1 MSKVF
6 AIYPVDKSYSTTF
19 LNRINTFEMR
29 NLGDEWQCYKIHF
42 SDKDHDD
49 CIAASKSTRFILY
62 MGHGGETKLC
72 GSCGKKGEM
81 DADMQLR
88 QENPD
93 YYIKESF
100 IDSSNISE
108 FKGQI
113 FFCFSCNSNR
123 NTAKSLGRIAI
134 QEGVL
139 AFVGFG
145 DIPTD
150 YIDGVHFSKRCIAI
164 YKGLIIK
171 IMKYAICMAIEGN
184 MNINSLVVLIQIL
197 TTKEIQN
204 LMMTKADIR
213 HKESIIEQLVNF
225 KNDIKIFGDRY
236 VTIC

>member
-1 MSKVF
+1 MSKIF
-6 AIYPVDKSYSTTF
+6 AIYPIDKCFSTNF
-19 LNRINTFEMR
+19 LNRINTFEIR
-29 NLGDEWQCYKIHF
+29 NLGEKWHCYKIHF
-42 SDKDHDD
+42 SDKDHND
-49 CIAASKSTRFILY
+49 CIAASKCSRFVLY

-81 DADMQLR
+81 DVDAQIR

-93 YYIKESF
+93 YYIKEAF
-100 IDSSNISE
+100 IDASNISE

-134 QEGVL
+134 QNNVL
-139 AFVGFG
+139 TFVGFG

-150 YIDGVHFSKRCIAI
+150 YIDGVHFSKRSIAV

-171 IMKYAICMAIEGN
+171 IMKYAIYVATVRN

-213 HKESIIEQLVNF
+213 YKESIIEQLVHF

>member
-6 AIYPVDKSYSTTF
+6 AIYPIDKCYSTNF
-19 LNRINTFEMR
+19 LNRINTFEMQ
-29 NLGDEWQCYKIHF
+29 NLGDRWHCYKIHF
-42 SDKDHDD
+42 SDKDHND
-49 CIAASKSTRFILY
+49 CIAASKSTRFVFF

-81 DADMQLR
+81 DVDMQIK
-88 QENPD
+88 QENPE

-113 FFCFSCNSNR
+113 LFCFSCNSNR

-134 QEGVL
+134 QSKVL
-139 AFVGFG
+139 TFIGFG

-150 YIDGVHFSKRCIAI
+150 YTENTHFSKRCIAI

-171 IMKYAICMAIEGN
+171 IMKHAIYLATEDN
-184 MNINSLVVLIQIL
+184 MNINSLVVLIRIL

-204 LMMTKADIR
+204 LMIGKADIR
-213 HKESIIEQLVNF
+213 HKKSIVNQLAHF
-225 KNDIKIFGDRY
+225 KNDIKIFGNRY
-236 VTIC
+236 VTIY